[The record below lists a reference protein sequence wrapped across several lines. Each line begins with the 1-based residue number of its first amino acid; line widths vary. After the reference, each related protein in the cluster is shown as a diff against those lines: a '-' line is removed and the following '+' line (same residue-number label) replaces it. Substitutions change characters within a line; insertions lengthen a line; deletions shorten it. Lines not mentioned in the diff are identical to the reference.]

1 MGFHSLLSKDI
12 HFQFMIMRQL
22 LNCDHHITT
31 YHTDVS
37 EEAFYMKEKYMTVTF
52 SLSILQSMRMGKWI
66 QAHLSVTL

>member
-1 MGFHSLLSKDI
+1 
-12 HFQFMIMRQL
+12 MIMRQL

-66 QAHLSVTL
+66 EAN